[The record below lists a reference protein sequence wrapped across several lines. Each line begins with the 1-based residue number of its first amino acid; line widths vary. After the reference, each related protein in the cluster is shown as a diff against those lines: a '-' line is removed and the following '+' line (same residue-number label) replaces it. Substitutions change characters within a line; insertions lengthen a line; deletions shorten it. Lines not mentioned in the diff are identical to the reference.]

1 MGEHFLQ
8 WINIVDFKCFHN
20 FEAKDFK
27 RVNLISGKN
36 NVGKTAFMEACYLI
50 QNASQYNDPENRE
63 LFYFEIIKWFLILE
77 INRKNT
83 DFLVEWIKEEFEF
96 TDYQNFEISLPN
108 HFTLRSN
115 NNDIIPINKHNWNY
129 GSANLSKYRENKY
142 FYQIYKKNNPP
153 QISNSTFITPCAID
167 HSNLKE
173 MIDTLKM
180 NGKYDTVNSIFNDI
194 FNIEKIDV
202 IKNKVM
208 LQQNAVF
215 RDINHYG
222 DGLKHF
228 LNILLALMANK
239 NSVVYLDEIENGIH
253 YTLFEKLWELILNI
267 SKEVNCQVFATTH
280 SKECIESYAR
290 VAKKL
295 EEKEITSIRI
305 SRLKDGSLIAG
316 VRDFDLL
323 NNTISQEHE
332 VR

>member
-8 WINIVDFKCFHN
+8 WIKIIDFKCFHN

-36 NVGKTAFMEACYLI
+36 NVGKTAFMEAC
-50 QNASQYNDPENRE
+50 
-63 LFYFEIIKWFLILE
+63 
-77 INRKNT
+77 
-83 DFLVEWIKEEFEF
+83 
-96 TDYQNFEISLPN
+96 
-108 HFTLRSN
+108 LRSN

-129 GSANLSKYRENKY
+129 GSTNLSKYRENKY

-215 RDINHYG
+215 RDINYYG

-239 NSVVYLDEIENGIH
+239 NNVVYLDEIENGIH

-280 SKECIESYAR
+280 SKECIESYLR